1 MLTFIFKVGV
11 IVLLLSI
18 VIVIPLGIF
27 SIVPIVALTNWSP
40 LYTKTLQV
48 VKLAKALEILPGKHV
63 LHLLIQQY
71 MHLKDFCSI
80 D

>member
-1 MLTFIFKVGV
+1 M
-11 IVLLLSI
+11 LLSI

-48 VKLAKALEILPGKHV
+48 VKLAKALEISPGKTCASFV
-63 LHLLIQQY
+63 NTTVYASKGFFALLIENLFVY
-71 MHLKDFCSI
+71 DTPS
-80 D
+80 